1 MTKIVEQALK
11 KLSKLPEEKQEIIA
25 SFILKQIEK
34 ETDSVTEAER
44 TETESNSSLPPSIG
58 MGASGRTDLSTR
70 CDELLW
76 QEK

>member
-1 MTKIVEQALK
+1 MTKIIEKALK

-25 SFILKQIEK
+25 SFILKEIEK

-76 QEK
+76 PEK